1 MDKTLL
7 KIGLLSLTSL
17 FLFSCSDDNDT
28 IPPKD
33 TKHSPYISKV
43 YDFLPAVGQFT
54 NSLPTYTTGDTK
66 EKMLAKV
73 AKALVG
79 PKTSMVSL
87 GGYGGY
93 IVFGFDHT
101 VENKKG
107 FMDFRIK
114 GNAFKATSNPNN
126 NEAEGGSSEPGIILV
141 SYDENKNGLPDDTW
155 YEIAGSA
162 HTSSIKDY
170 EITYYKPIPN
180 KNPIAGSME
189 WELDVEYI
197 KWTDNQG
204 NSGYKTKNM
213 FHNQSYF
220 PEWIKEDKITFRGTK
235 LPNNAVNEGTESD
248 PFWVLYP
255 FEWGYADNF
264 PNNEPQSAI
273 DIDWAIDKNGNKV
286 HLKGIDFVKVYN
298 GINQEAGWLGE
309 VSTEITGAE
318 DLHLLNN
325 PIPTIQN

>member
-7 KIGLLSLTSL
+7 KIGILSITSL
-17 FLFSCSDDNDT
+17 LFFSCSNDDQT
-28 IPPKD
+28 IPPKE

-54 NSLPTYTTGDTK
+54 NTLPAYVAGDTK

-73 AKALVG
+73 EKALVG
-79 PKTSMVSL
+79 SKTSMISL

-101 VENKKG
+101 IENKTG
-107 FMDFRIK
+107 FVDFRIK
-114 GNAFKATSNPNN
+114 GNAFMAASNPNN
-126 NEAEGGSSEPGIILV
+126 NEAEGGSSEPGIVMV

-155 YEIAGSA
+155 YEIAGSSYA
-162 HTSSIKDY
+162 SSIKNY
-170 EITYYKPIPN
+170 EITYYKPTPN
-180 KNPIAGSME
+180 KAPISGNME
-189 WELDVEYI
+189 WEKDVEYI

-220 PEWIKEDKITFRGTK
+220 PAWILEDKVTFKGTK
-235 LPNNAVNEGTESD
+235 LPNNAVNEGTESE

-264 PNNEPQSAI
+264 PNNEDQSAI
-273 DIDWAIDKNGNKV
+273 DIDWAVDQNGNKV
-286 HLKGIDFVKVYN
+286 HLKGIDFVKVYS

-318 DLHLLNN
+318 DLHMLNKS
-325 PIPTIQN
+325 IPTIQN